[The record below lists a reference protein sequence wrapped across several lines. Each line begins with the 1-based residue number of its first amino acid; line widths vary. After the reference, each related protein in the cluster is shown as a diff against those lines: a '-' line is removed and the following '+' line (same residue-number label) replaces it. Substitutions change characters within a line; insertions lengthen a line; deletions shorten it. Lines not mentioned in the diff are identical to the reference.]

1 MNFLWKK
8 FPKGIFIKISWVLD
22 GKFPLGIFT
31 EKFIWVLKMRLYGS
45 IFWIALLKTM
55 ETLFSFGGNHFE
67 KKNWNHFFF
76 FENFIEIIAN
86 NAYTKPFCFRVI
98 NLQC

>member
-1 MNFLWKK
+1 
-8 FPKGIFIKISWVLD
+8 
-22 GKFPLGIFT
+22 
-31 EKFIWVLKMRLYGS
+31 MRLYGS
-45 IFWIALLKTM
+45 IFWKALLKTM
-55 ETLFSFGGNHFE
+55 ETLFSSGGNHFG
-67 KKNWNHFFF
+67 KKKLKSLF

>member
-1 MNFLWKK
+1 M
-8 FPKGIFIKISWVLD
+8 D

-45 IFWIALLKTM
+45 IFWKALLKTM

-67 KKNWNHFFF
+67 KILKLLF
-76 FENFIEIIAN
+76 FENFIEIISN
-86 NAYTKPFCFRVI
+86 DAYTKPFCFRVI